1 MSFKITIIN
10 NEDGEVL
17 VNEENAVAIIGAV
30 TTEEHTAC
38 LGYTSCNA
46 MELANA
52 VRGADNAKDSILKK
66 SPMVKLLCELGELAK
81 NED

>member
-30 TTEEHTAC
+30 TTKKHTAS
-38 LGYTSCNA
+38 LGYTSCDA

-52 VRGADNAKDSILKK
+52 VCGADKAKDSILKK
-66 SPMVKLLCELGELAK
+66 KSYG
-81 NED
+81 